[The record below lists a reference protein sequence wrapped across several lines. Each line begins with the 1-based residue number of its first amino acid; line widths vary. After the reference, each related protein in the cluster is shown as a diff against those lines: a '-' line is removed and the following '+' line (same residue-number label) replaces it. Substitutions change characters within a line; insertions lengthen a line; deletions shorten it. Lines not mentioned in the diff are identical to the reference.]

1 MKKKVNEN
9 GDEGTYVMDI
19 ETGDKNQ
26 LQDL

>member
-1 MKKKVNEN
+1 MKKKVNGN

-19 ETGDKNQ
+19 ETGDENQ